1 MTITEHPE
9 FKTIMEEAYN
19 KAYLHGVE
27 DERERCAKIA
37 DAVGDYESALEFR
50 SGHNG
55 DMPTSL
61 SARNRKHA
69 AQFVAEK
76 IRSGQ

>member
-27 DERERCAKIA
+27 DERERCAK
-37 DAVGDYESALEFR
+37 
-50 SGHNG
+50 
-55 DMPTSL
+55 
-61 SARNRKHA
+61 
-69 AQFVAEK
+69 VAESCIPANENDGEFLRCGAKMAREIAVK
-76 IRSGQ
+76 IRSGE